1 MAHDILIIDD
11 EDDIRT
17 QLAGILADE
26 GHQTREASNSTD
38 GFNEIASRQPSL
50 LILDVWL
57 NNSELDGL
65 QMLEI
70 INRDY
75 ANLQVIV
82 ISGHATFDM
91 AVSATKMGAYDFIS
105 KPFKTDILILT
116 VERAIEDA
124 RLRRENRD
132 LQQQSGGL
140 ISELVGDSA
149 VLAQVRQTID
159 RVAPTDSR
167 VLVTG
172 SPGSGKSVVA
182 RILHNRSTRR
192 DGPFVV
198 LNCATLQADTL
209 ETVLF
214 GSENSDGSSPV
225 VGLLEQAH
233 SGTLLLDEVADM
245 SLETQGKIVRMLHSQ
260 RFQRVGGSRWIEV
273 DVRVIATTH
282 RDLQALMSDE
292 QFREDLYYRLNVVP
306 IAVPPLS
313 ARREDIPLL
322 TQYFMSRS
330 ADAKGRAPRVI
341 NDDAMASLQAY
352 DWPGNVWELVNVV
365 ERLLLLAP
373 GGLDAP
379 ITSEIVLQATGQDG
393 SDVMR
398 WDRAP
403 ELMNRPLREAR
414 EVFETEYLLFH
425 VTRFGGNISRTAEF
439 VGMDRA
445 ALHRKLK
452 MLGVHNAVRPHK
464 ISA

>member
-17 QLAGILADE
+17 QIAGILADE
-26 GHQTREASNSTD
+26 GYQTREAANSTD
-38 GFNEIASRQPSL
+38 GFDEITARRPSL

-65 QMLEI
+65 QMLEVI
-70 INRDY
+70 RRDHT
-75 ANLQVIV
+75 NLQVVV

-105 KPFKTDILILT
+105 KPFKSDELILT
-116 VERAIEDA
+116 VERAIEEA

-132 LQQQSGGL
+132 LQQQAGGAV
-140 ISELVGDSA
+140 SKLVGESA
-149 VLAQVRQTID
+149 VLTHVRQSIE
-159 RVAPTDSR
+159 RVAATDSR

-172 SPGSGKSVVA
+172 PPGAGKSVVA
-182 RILHNRSTRR
+182 RLLHDRSARR
-192 DGPFVV
+192 EGPFVV
-198 LNCATLQADTL
+198 MNCATLQADTL
-209 ETVLF
+209 ETALF
-214 GSENSDGSSPV
+214 GGEKSEDSSHV

-233 SGTLLLDEVADM
+233 GGTLLLDEIADM

-260 RFQRVGGSRWIEV
+260 QFQRVGGSQWIEV
-273 DVRVIATTH
+273 DVRVVATTH
-282 RDLQALMSDE
+282 RDLQAMMAEE
-292 QFREDLYYRLNVVP
+292 QFRDDLYYRLNVVP
-306 IAVPPLS
+306 IEVPPLS

-322 TQYFMSRS
+322 TQYFMTRS
-330 ADAKGRAPRVI
+330 AAAKGRAARII
-341 NDDAMASLQAY
+341 NEDAMASLQAY

-373 GGLDAP
+373 GGLDTP
-379 ITSEIVLQATGQDG
+379 ITAEIVLQATGQEK
-393 SDVMR
+393 SEVMR

-403 ELMNRPLREAR
+403 EIMSRPLREAR
-414 EVFETEYLLFH
+414 EAFETEYLLFH

-452 MLGVHNAVRPHK
+452 MLGVQNAVRPQK

>member
-17 QLAGILADE
+17 QIAGILADE
-26 GHQTREASNSTD
+26 GHQTREATNSTD
-38 GFNEIASRQPSL
+38 GLNEIAARQPSL

-65 QMLEI
+65 QMLEV

-75 ANLQVIV
+75 TNLQVIV

-105 KPFKTDILILT
+105 KPFKSDVLILT

-132 LQQQSGGL
+132 LQQQSGGA
-140 ISELVGDSA
+140 INELVGESSI
-149 VLAQVRQTID
+149 LAQVRQTID
-159 RVAPTDSR
+159 RIATTDSR
-167 VLVTG
+167 VLITG
-172 SPGSGKSVVA
+172 SPGVGKSVVA
-182 RILHNRSTRR
+182 RLLHNRSARR

-198 LNCATLQADTL
+198 LNCAILQAGTI
-209 ETVLF
+209 ETALF
-214 GSENSDGSSPV
+214 GAENGGDTPHV

-233 SGTLLLDEVADM
+233 GGTLLLDEVADM
-245 SLETQGKIVRMLHSQ
+245 SLETQGKIVRMLHSL

-273 DVRVIATTH
+273 DVRVVATTH
-282 RDLQALMSDE
+282 RDLQALISAE
-292 QFREDLYYRLNVVP
+292 QFRGDLYYRLNVVP
-306 IAVPPLS
+306 IDVPPLS
-313 ARREDIPLL
+313 ARREDIPVL
-322 TQYFMSRS
+322 THYFMTRS
-330 ADAKGRAPRVI
+330 AAAKGRAPRIV

-373 GGLDAP
+373 GGLDTP
-379 ITSEIVLQATGQDG
+379 ITSDVVLRATGQSE
-393 SDVMR
+393 SDVMN

-414 EVFETEYLLFH
+414 EAFETEYFIFH
-425 VTRFGGNISRTAEF
+425 LTRFGGNISRTAEF

-452 MLGVHNAVRPHK
+452 MLGVHNIVKPHK